1 MMWQSMRRRGLPR
14 GLLPAAWALLLAT
27 LVLPSEAA
35 PQRGL
40 NDYGQIGLLQTPTA
54 RSGGTGTVG
63 GGFGTFSPYRTLFF
77 HLQPLDWIQG
87 TFRYAEVTNR
97 DYSFVEQIP
106 IEQQSSE
113 VSRHFTD
120 KGVDIQLRLLD
131 ESEHLPAVA
140 LGLMDLAGTG
150 IFASEYL
157 VASRR
162 YFNWDFHLGIG
173 WGRLGSADDFRS
185 PLAAVSS
192 TFEDRPRGNTGLGGR
207 FEVDTYF
214 RGPAAL
220 FGGVQWTPGGGP
232 LSLFAELEGND
243 YQSERL
249 QNPQEQSSRV
259 NLGMSYRLGRNVDLG
274 LAWERGDTL
283 AARVSIAGNLGNE
296 AGPQKVFRPTA
307 LPLQSYWRMQR
318 TPFERPVDPPT
329 VERLAR
335 DLRSQGLYLLAVDDR
350 GGPGQLTVWYSQTL
364 GSSTPMAPGRV
375 VRALIRQ
382 TGVAY
387 DEYELVEVV
396 GGLEAMRLRIER
408 EAFHRAAGGSEPA
421 ESIRENVEILPTS
434 AGVYGDA
441 AYRDLLRFPAFSS
454 AINPQFRS
462 NIGGPDAFVV
472 GQLLARFSATV
483 QLSPGWSVGGA
494 LGVNI
499 ADNIGNRLQETFP
512 SGLPRVR
519 SDIGAYLREGK
530 DVYLSQLET
539 NYRFPIAEDLNGR
552 VSAGIFE
559 EMFGGVAT
567 EVLYRPTGN
576 GWAVGVELARL
587 RQREF
592 RQRFGFRDY
601 ETTTGFVSYYHE
613 LPWKNLR
620 LVVSGGRF
628 LAGDWGATIDLSRRF
643 SNGVRVGVFATP
655 TNASTEEFGEGSFDK
670 GFYLSI
676 PVDLFSM
683 RGGPGTAEVLY
694 RPLSRDGGQKARTG
708 RSLYESL
715 ESANPWHLRDSE
727 AEQWL
732 R

>member
-1 MMWQSMRRRGLPR
+1 MTWGLDRLRGLRPW
-14 GLLPAAWALLLAT
+14 LLTGCALLLAT
-27 LVLPSEAA
+27 PLSAA
-35 PQRGL
+35 PQRSL

-54 RSGGTGTVG
+54 RGGGTGTVG
-63 GGFGTFSPYRTLFF
+63 GGFGVFSPYRTLFF
-77 HLQPLDWIQG
+77 HVQPLDWIQG

-106 IEQQSSE
+106 IEEQPSE

-120 KGVDIQLRLLD
+120 KGVDLQIRLLE
-131 ESEHLPAVA
+131 ESEHFPALA
-140 LGLMDLAGTG
+140 LGLMDVAGTG

-162 YFNWDFHLGIG
+162 YFNWDFHLGVG
-173 WGRLGSADDFRS
+173 WGRLGSADDFGS
-185 PLAAVSS
+185 PLSTVSS
-192 TFEDRPRGNTGLGGR
+192 AFEDRPRGNSGLGGR

-232 LSLFAELEGND
+232 LSVFAELEGND

-259 NLGMSYRLGRNVDLG
+259 NLGMSYRLGRNVDFG

-283 AARVSIAGNLGNE
+283 AARVSVAGNLGNE
-296 AGPQKVFRPTA
+296 TGPQKVFRPAA

-318 TPFERPVDPPT
+318 ASFEQPVDPPT

-350 GGPGQLTVWYSQTL
+350 KSSELLTVWYSQTL
-364 GSSTPMAPGRV
+364 GSSTPMAAGRV
-375 VRALIRQ
+375 VRALIRR

-396 GGLEAMRLRIER
+396 GGLEAMRLRVGR
-408 EAFHRAAGGSEPA
+408 EAFHRAAGGTEPA
-421 ESIRENVEILPTS
+421 ESIRDDLEILRTS

-441 AYRDLLRFPAFSS
+441 AYRDLVRYPAFSG

-472 GQLLARFSATV
+472 GQLLARLSATV
-483 QLSPGWSVGGA
+483 QLSPGWSVRGA

-499 ADNIGNRLQETFP
+499 ADNIGNRLQERFP

-530 DVYLSQLET
+530 DIYLSQLET
-539 NYRFPIAEDLNGR
+539 NYRFPIAEDFYGR
-552 VSAGIFE
+552 FSAGLFE

-567 EVLYRPTGN
+567 EVLYRPTGS

-592 RQRFGFRDY
+592 EQRFGFRDY
-601 ETTTGFVSYYHE
+601 ETTTGFVNYYHE
-613 LPWKNLR
+613 LPWKDLR
-620 LVVSGGRF
+620 LVLSGGRY
-628 LAGDWGATIDLSRRF
+628 LAQDWGATIDLSRRF

-715 ESANPWHLRDSE
+715 ESANPWHLRDRE

-732 R
+732 Q